1 MLYLRRY
8 YGGPFPNCD
17 CTVSILQFPELEIF
31 EGSRLIS
38 LLAGALTGRISG
50 HLRHQSLPEAS
61 TSTTGPNV
69 FNPLEAYEIDFSGSS
84 ISFKIKEW
92 SSTLGHRRVI
102 MPTESAVIVKI
113 VESVVDMS
121 MEGKTDCE
129 VSWDLNGLSPILQV
143 TSVGLSP
150 ADASH
155 ENKRQTSLL
164 IPPLRQG
171 RLNLHV
177 SAVGGIRLS
186 KAETSREDR
195 EGLYDWKFFNAL
207 VSPDE
212 DSPDRILKVI
222 HDKRTM
228 GKLLSVVELVN
239 AELHKILSYV
249 LTQGKIFLS
258 PQAIVYH
265 LVLML
270 LRPYQTVWRAKEIFD
285 QEGVSDPGHVIPGHK
300 MARLVSLFLC
310 GNDSQVN
317 TILPIIQG
325 ITSGNSLDVVKAK
338 ELLRQNVAVYDDW
351 APEIDRMVRWASGM
365 YCKQHPFLLLPIHAL
380 TSTFVQSNVWCNH
393 PSPPI
398 CGEIIAAQSDP

>member
-1 MLYLRRY
+1 
-8 YGGPFPNCD
+8 
-17 CTVSILQFPELEIF
+17 
-31 EGSRLIS
+31 
-38 LLAGALTGRISG
+38 
-50 HLRHQSLPEAS
+50 
-61 TSTTGPNV
+61 
-69 FNPLEAYEIDFSGSS
+69 
-84 ISFKIKEW
+84 
-92 SSTLGHRRVI
+92 

-265 LVLML
+265 LVLTL
-270 LRPYQTVWRAKEIFD
+270 LRPYETVWRAKEIFD

>member
-1 MLYLRRY
+1 M
-8 YGGPFPNCD
+8 
-17 CTVSILQFPELEIF
+17 
-31 EGSRLIS
+31 
-38 LLAGALTGRISG
+38 LAGALTGRISG
-50 HLRHQSLPEAS
+50 HLRRQSLPEAS
-61 TSTTGPNV
+61 ASTTGPNV

-92 SSTLGHRRVI
+92 SSTLGHRRII

-129 VSWDLNGLSPILQV
+129 LSWDLNGLSPILQV
-143 TSVGLSP
+143 TSVGVSP

-222 HDKRTM
+222 HDKQTM

-239 AELHKILSYV
+239 IELHKILNYV
-249 LTQGKIFLS
+249 LTQGMF
-258 PQAIVYH
+258 A
-265 LVLML
+265 
-270 LRPYQTVWRAKEIFD
+270 
-285 QEGVSDPGHVIPGHK
+285 
-300 MARLVSLFLC
+300 
-310 GNDSQVN
+310 
-317 TILPIIQG
+317 
-325 ITSGNSLDVVKAK
+325 
-338 ELLRQNVAVYDDW
+338 
-351 APEIDRMVRWASGM
+351 
-365 YCKQHPFLLLPIHAL
+365 
-380 TSTFVQSNVWCNH
+380 
-393 PSPPI
+393 
-398 CGEIIAAQSDP
+398 

>member
-1 MLYLRRY
+1 M
-8 YGGPFPNCD
+8 
-17 CTVSILQFPELEIF
+17 
-31 EGSRLIS
+31 
-38 LLAGALTGRISG
+38 LAGTLTGRISG

-228 GKLLSVVELVN
+228 GKLLSVVELVS
-239 AELHKILSYV
+239 AELHKVLSYV
-249 LTQGKIFLS
+249 LTQGNF
-258 PQAIVYH
+258 
-265 LVLML
+265 
-270 LRPYQTVWRAKEIFD
+270 F
-285 QEGVSDPGHVIPGHK
+285 VSSSHCISSSTN
-300 MARLVSLFLC
+300 A
-310 GNDSQVN
+310 
-317 TILPIIQG
+317 
-325 ITSGNSLDVVKAK
+325 ITSLSNSLESQRDIRSRGSFRSRPRDSGAQNGSFSVP
-338 ELLRQNVAVYDDW
+338 LPLRQ
-351 APEIDRMVRWASGM
+351 RQSGE
-365 YCKQHPFLLLPIHAL
+365 YYP
-380 TSTFVQSNVWCNH
+380 SNH
-393 PSPPI
+393 PR
-398 CGEIIAAQSDP
+398 DYFWK